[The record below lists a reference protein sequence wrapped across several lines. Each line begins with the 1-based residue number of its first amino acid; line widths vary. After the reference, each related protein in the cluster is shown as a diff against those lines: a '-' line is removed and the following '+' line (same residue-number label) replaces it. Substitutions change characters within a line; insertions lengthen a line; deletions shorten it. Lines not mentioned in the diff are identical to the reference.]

1 MTKKIVCLLLALA
14 CVISLTA
21 CGKADTAATVGG
33 NSAAANSDAAPSN
46 PATEPASDATG
57 ETTGNTGNTGNTVA
71 PPADNPAD
79 NPTDNPADKPAD
91 EITWDD
97 DGVLKILTVG
107 NSFSVDCMQF
117 VYEIAKAAGIEKVKL
132 GNLYISG
139 CSLSKHLTNAK
150 SDSAAYTF
158 YTNESGAWKTNNNYK
173 FSSGVKSD
181 NWDFISFQQVSGS
194 SGKANTYD
202 TVNELL
208 SIAEGYCTNENVQ
221 FMWHMT
227 WAYQGNSTQTAFADY
242 DKDQMTMY
250 NAIVNAVQTKIV
262 PNQKFAKIIP
272 NGTAVQNARTSYLG
286 DTLTRDGYHMSKD
299 KGRVLAGI
307 TVVATTVGIP
317 WDTIDL
323 TKVCS
328 DANFVKVALESA
340 KNAVANPFQVTQSA
354 ITTKEENKEESKEE
368 SKEDTKVEVTLPADI
383 DLSQYTQVTLELTKC
398 AYYNSTKGT
407 GLTTGNDT
415 AKKFFATQTFTK
427 ETLPVG
433 SVILVA
439 DGWQYRPEAWKGTA
453 TTSSRPKEVT
463 TTTVVITEEWWG
475 NWTTR
480 GFNVTNG
487 SSLSNYTLDQLAA
500 VFQIYIP
507 KQ

>member
-181 NWDFISFQQVSGS
+181 NWDFISFQQASGS
-194 SGKANTYD
+194 SGIADTYD
-202 TVNELL
+202 DLNALMDIVEPLCLNK
-208 SIAEGYCTNENVQ
+208 NVE
-221 FMWHMT
+221 FIWHMT
-227 WAYQGNSTQTAFADY
+227 WAYQADSTNDSFPKYESKQDV
-242 DKDQMTMY
+242 MY
-250 NAIVNAVQTKIV
+250 NAIVNAVQEKIV
-262 PNQKFAKIIP
+262 SNSRITRIVP
-272 NGTAVQNARTSYLG
+272 NGTAIQNARTSYMG
-286 DTLTRDGYHMSKD
+286 DTLTRDGYHLSKTE
-299 KGRVLAGI
+299 GRIIAGI
-307 TVVATTVGIP
+307 SMVAVTVGID
-317 WDTIDL
+317 WEKINLQTISIDKKFL
-323 TKVCS
+323 
-328 DANFVKVALESA
+328 DVALESA
-340 KNAVANPFQVTQSA
+340 KNAIEKPFEITQS
-354 ITTKEENKEESKEE
+354 
-368 SKEDTKVEVTLPADI
+368 
-383 DLSQYTQVTLELTKC
+383 Q
-398 AYYNSTKGT
+398 
-407 GLTTGNDT
+407 
-415 AKKFFATQTFTK
+415 FTK
-427 ETLPVG
+427 
-433 SVILVA
+433 
-439 DGWQYRPEAWKGTA
+439 
-453 TTSSRPKEVT
+453 
-463 TTTVVITEEWWG
+463 
-475 NWTTR
+475 
-480 GFNVTNG
+480 
-487 SSLSNYTLDQLAA
+487 
-500 VFQIYIP
+500 
-507 KQ
+507 